1 MTYTYKY
8 YYYFRISTNKEE
20 RKVGGIENFI
30 PEEKPLTLSVNG
42 TEILRYEAA
51 LVAHISLLHAIIY
64 LSLSLSLSKKP
75 LLLLNEKTG
84 NLS

>member
-1 MTYTYKY
+1 MTYIYKY
-8 YYYFRISTNKEE
+8 YYDIWISNCTNKEERFPQKKKKTKEE

-51 LVAHISLLHAIIY
+51 LVAHISLLHAII
-64 LSLSLSLSKKP
+64 
-75 LLLLNEKTG
+75 
-84 NLS
+84 

>member
-51 LVAHISLLHAIIY
+51 LVAHISLLHAII
-64 LSLSLSLSKKP
+64 
-75 LLLLNEKTG
+75 
-84 NLS
+84 